1 MGRARAGRGPIV
13 IAGGGTA
20 GHVLPGLSIAA
31 ELIERGY
38 ATSDL
43 RWIGAARG
51 QEATL
56 VPPTGIAVTLLP
68 GRGIQR
74 RLARENL
81 GAIWGLVRAMGDAV
95 LVVRRLRPRAV
106 LTLGGY
112 ASVAAALAAVIWRV
126 PLIVAEQNARAG
138 AANRLVGRFARACAV
153 PVAGTNLPHEVVT
166 GNPVRGEVLSEA
178 AHRDVAAARL
188 DVGVPQ
194 GRTCIVVFAGSL
206 GARRINEAVAGLVEA
221 WADRSDLFVYHVI
234 GRRDFESFTR
244 PELPDGA
251 GIEYRAVEYESN
263 MPRVLAASDLAI
275 CRAGGTSVAELAAIG
290 VPAILV
296 PLPIATRD
304 HQRFN
309 AEALVAAGGA
319 VLVDDAACTADR
331 LADELRPLLDPPGRL
346 AEMAAAA
353 RSVGRPDAASA
364 VADLIEEHAR

>member
-1 MGRARAGRGPIV
+1 M
-13 IAGGGTA
+13 
-20 GHVLPGLSIAA
+20 
-31 ELIERGY
+31 
-38 ATSDL
+38 
-43 RWIGAARG
+43 
-51 QEATL
+51 
-56 VPPTGIAVTLLP
+56 
-68 GRGIQR
+68 
-74 RLARENL
+74 
-81 GAIWGLVRAMGDAV
+81 
-95 LVVRRLRPRAV
+95 
-106 LTLGGY
+106 
-112 ASVAAALAAVIWRV
+112 
-126 PLIVAEQNARAG
+126 
-138 AANRLVGRFARACAV
+138 
-153 PVAGTNLPHEVVT
+153 
-166 GNPVRGEVLSEA
+166 
-178 AHRDVAAARL
+178 
-188 DVGVPQ
+188 
-194 GRTCIVVFAGSL
+194 VFAGSL